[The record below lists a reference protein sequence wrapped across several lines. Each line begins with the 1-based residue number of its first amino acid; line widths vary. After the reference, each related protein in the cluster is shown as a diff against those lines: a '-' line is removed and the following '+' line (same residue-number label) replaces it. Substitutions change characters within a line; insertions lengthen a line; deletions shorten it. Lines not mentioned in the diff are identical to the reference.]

1 MKNHS
6 LKLRHFGL
14 LAALFLF
21 AGSVQAQS
29 KLETLFNKIG
39 ENSKMTVVTIS
50 KDMIGSMMNNVMV
63 NSDSTDK
70 KSMKKM
76 TDDLGYMRVVSS
88 KELTTEE
95 QATYNK
101 MIMEVLNDGYKD
113 LMNISTKENGKQ
125 TNVRMCSKAGEKD
138 NISEF
143 VMYVREGKEL
153 SLIAIVGKIDKS
165 KIMELTKLSGLKGM
179 ETEIAH

>member
-29 KLETLFNKIG
+29 KLETLFNKMG

-50 KDMIGSMMNNVMV
+50 KDMIGSMWNLVADRQ
-63 NSDSTDK
+63 DSTSKND
-70 KSMKKM
+70 MKKL
-76 TDDLGYMRVVSS
+76 TDDLGYMHVISS
-88 KELTTEE
+88 KELTSEE

-101 MIMEVLNDGYKD
+101 MIVDVLSDGYKD

-125 TNVRMCSKAGEKD
+125 TNVRMCSKAVDKD

-143 VMYVREGKEL
+143 VMYIREGQEL
-153 SLIAIVGKIDKS
+153 SLIAIVGKIDKN

-179 ETEIAH
+179 ETGIGH

>member
-29 KLETLFNKIG
+29 KLETLLNKMG

-63 NSDSTDK
+63 NSDSTK
-70 KSMKKM
+70 KKNMKNM
-76 TDDLGYMRVVSS
+76 TDELGYMRVVSS
-88 KELTTEE
+88 KELTSEE

-101 MIMEVLNDGYKD
+101 MIMDVLSDGYKD

-125 TNVRMCSKAGEKD
+125 TNVRMCSKAGDKD
-138 NISEF
+138 QISEF
-143 VMYVREGKEL
+143 VMYVREGQEL
-153 SLIAIVGKIDKS
+153 SLIAISGKIDKN

-179 ETEIAH
+179 QTEIAH

>member
-21 AGSVQAQS
+21 AGSLQAQT
-29 KLETLFNKIG
+29 KLETLLNKIG

-50 KDMIGSMMNNVMV
+50 KDMIGSMMNTVMV
-63 NSDSTDK
+63 NSDSTK
-70 KSMKKM
+70 KKNMKNM
-76 TDDLGYMRVVSS
+76 TDELGYMRVVSS
-88 KELTTEE
+88 KELTSEE

-101 MIMEVLNDGYKD
+101 MIMDVLSDGYKD

-125 TNVRMCSKAGEKD
+125 TNVRMCSKAGDKD
-138 NISEF
+138 QISEF
-143 VMYVREGKEL
+143 VMYVREGQEL
-153 SLIAIVGKIDKS
+153 SLIAISGKIDKN
-165 KIMELTKLSGLKGM
+165 KIMEISKLSGLKGM
-179 ETEIAH
+179 QTEIAH

>member
-1 MKNHS
+1 
-6 LKLRHFGL
+6 
-14 LAALFLF
+14 
-21 AGSVQAQS
+21 
-29 KLETLFNKIG
+29 
-39 ENSKMTVVTIS
+39 
-50 KDMIGSMMNNVMV
+50 
-63 NSDSTDK
+63 
-70 KSMKKM
+70 
-76 TDDLGYMRVVSS
+76 MRVVSS

-101 MIMEVLNDGYKD
+101 MITEVLNEGYKD

-125 TNVRMCSKAGEKD
+125 TNVRMCSKAADKD

-153 SLIAIVGKIDKS
+153 SLIAITGKIDKS

>member
-14 LAALFLF
+14 LVVLFLF

-29 KLETLFNKIG
+29 KLETLLNKMG
-39 ENSKMTVVTIS
+39 ENDKMTVVTIS
-50 KDMIGSMMNNVMV
+50 KDMIGSMMNNVLV

-70 KSMKKM
+70 KDMKKM
-76 TDDLGYMRVVSS
+76 TDVLGYMRVVSS

-101 MIMEVLNDGYKD
+101 MIMEVLNEGYKD

-125 TNVRMCSKAGEKD
+125 TNVRMCSKAADKD

-153 SLIAIVGKIDKS
+153 SLIAITGKIDKS

-179 ETEIAH
+179 ESEIAH

>member
-6 LKLRHFGL
+6 FKLRHIGL
-14 LAALFLF
+14 LALLFLF

-29 KLETLFNKIG
+29 KLETLLNKMG

-50 KDMIGSMMNNVMV
+50 KDMIGSMMMNTVMH
-63 NSDSTDK
+63 NSDSTGK
-70 KSMKKM
+70 KDMKKM

-95 QATYNK
+95 QTEYNK
-101 MIMEVLNDGYKD
+101 MIMAVLNDGYKD

-125 TNVRMCSKAGEKD
+125 TNVRMCGKSTDKD

-143 VMYVREGKEL
+143 IIIRQGRQRIITDCDRRKN
-153 SLIAIVGKIDKS
+153 
-165 KIMELTKLSGLKGM
+165 
-179 ETEIAH
+179 

>member
-14 LAALFLF
+14 MVVLFLF
-21 AGSVQAQS
+21 AGSIQAQS
-29 KLETLFNKIG
+29 KLETLLDKMG

-50 KDMIGSMMNNVMV
+50 KDMIGSMMNNVLV
-63 NSDSTDK
+63 NSDSTGK
-70 KSMKKM
+70 KDMKKM
-76 TDDLGYMRVVSS
+76 TDDLGYMRVISS

-95 QATYNK
+95 QAIYNK
-101 MIMEVLNDGYKD
+101 MIMDVLNDGYKD

-125 TNVRMCSKAGEKD
+125 TNVRMCGKSSDKN

-143 VMYVREGKEL
+143 VIYVREGKEL

>member
-1 MKNHS
+1 MKFHT

-14 LAALFLF
+14 LAILFLF

-50 KDMIGSMMNNVMV
+50 KDMIGSMMNNVLV

-70 KSMKKM
+70 KDMKKM
-76 TDDLGYMRVVSS
+76 TDDLGYMRVISS

-95 QATYNK
+95 QTTYNK
-101 MIMEVLNDGYKD
+101 MIMDVLNDGYKD

-125 TNVRMCSKAGEKD
+125 TNVRMCGKPADKD

-143 VMYVREGKEL
+143 VMYVREGTEL

>member
-143 VMYVREGKEL
+143 VIYVREGKEL

-179 ETEIAH
+179 ENEIEH

>member
-21 AGSVQAQS
+21 AGSAQAQS
-29 KLETLFNKIG
+29 KLETLLNKMG

-50 KDMIGSMMNNVMV
+50 KDMIGSMMIYTMQ
-63 NSDSTDK
+63 NSDSAQK
-70 KSMKKM
+70 KDMKKM

-88 KELTTEE
+88 KALNTEE
-95 QATYNK
+95 LATYNK
-101 MIMEVLNDGYKD
+101 MIVDVLNDGYKD
-113 LMNISTKENGKQ
+113 LMNISAQEKGKQ
-125 TNVRMCSKAGEKD
+125 TNVRMCSKSADKD

-143 VMYVREGKEL
+143 VMYVREGQEL
-153 SLIAIVGKIDKS
+153 SVIAIVGKIDKS
-165 KIMELTKLSGLKGM
+165 KIMELTKLSSLKGM
-179 ETEIAH
+179 ETEIPH

>member
-14 LAALFLF
+14 LAALFLIV
-21 AGSVQAQS
+21 GSVQAQS

-50 KDMIGSMMNNVMV
+50 KDMIGSMMNNVLV

-70 KSMKKM
+70 KEMKKM
-76 TDDLGYMRVVSS
+76 TDDLGYMRVISS

-95 QATYNK
+95 QTSYNK
-101 MIMEVLNDGYKD
+101 MITDVLNDGYKD

-125 TNVRMCSKAGEKD
+125 TNVRMCSKPVDKD

-143 VMYVREGKEL
+143 VMYVREGQEL
-153 SLIAIVGKIDKS
+153 SLIAIVGKIDKN

-179 ETEIAH
+179 ETEIGH